1 MNTPSLQV
9 PKLVFGH
16 DTGARVQGRLSLCA
30 WEEKWAPSPC
40 VCAPFTVSVSLRSR
54 RHSCLYHTRIL
65 EISSLALKHQHLTQT
80 KFLLVLGMSTALY
93 SLLSS
98 CFEMASD
105 KAKWSNFIQSHISST
120 KSVNTK
126 PFCAGI
132 QALIPEYQVWTSP

>member
-1 MNTPSLQV
+1 MFISHAHSRDFVLGPKTP
-9 PKLVFGH
+9 
-16 DTGARVQGRLSLCA
+16 
-30 WEEKWAPSPC
+30 AP
-40 VCAPFTVSVSLRSR
+40 A
-54 RHSCLYHTRIL
+54 
-65 EISSLALKHQHLTQT
+65 TQAT
-80 KFLLVLGMSTALY
+80 FLLVLGMSTALY

-105 KAKWSNFIQSHISST
+105 KAKWSNFIQSHISGT